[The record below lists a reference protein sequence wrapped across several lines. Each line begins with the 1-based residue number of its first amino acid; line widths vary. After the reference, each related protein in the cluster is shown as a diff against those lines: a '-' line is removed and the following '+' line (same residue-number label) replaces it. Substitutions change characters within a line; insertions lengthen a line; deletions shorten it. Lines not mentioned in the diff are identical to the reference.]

1 MQQKWNIE
9 YGKQLPINQTYN
21 EKALLLQIA
30 AGDETAYRQVFNS
43 HWNQVYQV
51 ALSFLK
57 TPGEAKDA
65 VQTVFIKLWE
75 KRHKLPEVDNF
86 DAWLFIVARN
96 TIVNILHQQAS
107 FVDVHQVEDTV
118 PENYLTPDSL
128 LEYKQT
134 ASLIQDAIAQLP
146 PQQSLIF
153 RLSREQGLTH
163 PQIARELNI
172 APATVK
178 SHMVRALNTIR
189 EYVRKQGG
197 NALLL
202 IWLLEK
208 LGK

>member
-1 MQQKWNIE
+1 VE
-9 YGKQLPINQTYN
+9 HEFGKQLPVSQTYN
-21 EKALLLQIA
+21 ERALLLQIA
-30 AGDETAYRQVFNS
+30 AGDELAYRQVFNS
-43 HWNQVYQV
+43 HWNQIYQV

-75 KRHKLPEVDNF
+75 KRHKLPEVENF

-96 TIVNILHQQAS
+96 TIVNLLHQQAS
-107 FVDVHQVEDTV
+107 FVDVAQVGDTV
-118 PENYLTPDSL
+118 PEDYLTPDSL

-178 SHMVRALNTIR
+178 SHMIRALNTIR
-189 EYVRKQGG
+189 EYVRKQGA
-197 NALLL
+197 NALLI

-208 LGK
+208 IGK

>member
-1 MQQKWNIE
+1 MEHE
-9 YGKQLPINQTYN
+9 YGKQLPVSQTYN
-21 EKALLLQIA
+21 GKALLLQIA
-30 AGDETAYRQVFNS
+30 AGNELAYRQVFNS
-43 HWNQVYQV
+43 HWNQIYQV

-57 TPGEAKDA
+57 TPGEAKEA

-75 KRHKLPEVDNF
+75 KRHKLPEVENF

-107 FVDVHQVEDTV
+107 FVDVEQVGDTIPED
-118 PENYLTPDSL
+118 YLTPDSL

-134 ASLIQDAIAQLP
+134 TALIQDAIAQLP
-146 PQQSLIF
+146 PQQSVIF

-163 PQIARELNI
+163 PQIAQELNI

-189 EYVRKQGG
+189 EYVRKHGS
-197 NALLL
+197 NALLI

-208 LGK
+208 TGK

>member
-1 MQQKWNIE
+1 MEHE
-9 YGKQLPINQTYN
+9 YGKQLPVNQTYN

-30 AGDETAYRQVFNS
+30 AGDELAYRQVFNS
-43 HWNQVYQV
+43 HWNQIYQV

-57 TPGEAKDA
+57 TPGDAKEA

-75 KRHKLPEVDNF
+75 KRHKLPEVENF

-107 FVDVHQVEDTV
+107 FVDVAQVGDTV
-118 PENYLTPDSL
+118 PEDYLTPDSL

-189 EYVRKQGG
+189 EYVRKQGTSV
-197 NALLL
+197 LLI

-208 LGK
+208 TGK

>member
-1 MQQKWNIE
+1 MEHE
-9 YGKQLPINQTYN
+9 YGKQLPVNQTYN

-30 AGDETAYRQVFNS
+30 AGDELAYRQVFNS
-43 HWNQVYQV
+43 HWNQIYQV

-57 TPGEAKDA
+57 TPGDAKEA

-75 KRHKLPEVDNF
+75 KRHKLPEVENF

-107 FVDVHQVEDTV
+107 FVDVAQVEDTV
-118 PENYLTPDSL
+118 PEDYLTPDSL

-189 EYVRKQGG
+189 EYVRKQGTSV
-197 NALLL
+197 LLI

-208 LGK
+208 TGK

>member
-1 MQQKWNIE
+1 MEHE
-9 YGKQLPINQTYN
+9 YGKQLPVNQTYN
-21 EKALLLQIA
+21 ERTLLLQIA
-30 AGDETAYRQVFNS
+30 AGDELAYRQVFNS
-43 HWNQVYQV
+43 HWNQIYQV

-57 TPGEAKDA
+57 TPGEAKEA

-75 KRHKLPEVDNF
+75 KRHKLPEVNNF

-96 TIVNILHQQAS
+96 TIVNILHQQTS
-107 FVDVHQVEDTV
+107 FVDVAQVGDTV
-118 PENYLTPDSL
+118 PEDYLTPDSL

-134 ASLIQDAIAQLP
+134 ASLIQDAIALLP
-146 PQQSLIF
+146 PQQSVIF

-197 NALLL
+197 NALLI

-208 LGK
+208 IGK